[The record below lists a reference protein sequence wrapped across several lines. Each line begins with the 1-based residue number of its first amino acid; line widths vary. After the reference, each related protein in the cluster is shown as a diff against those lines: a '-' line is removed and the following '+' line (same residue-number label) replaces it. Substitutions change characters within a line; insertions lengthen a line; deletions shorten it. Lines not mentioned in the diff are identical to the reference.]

1 MYHYAEDNKIDLIER
16 EVAELFAEFDVEAYD
31 DVSSVSSFLSY
42 NEASTISEIMKMR
55 VYRIFL
61 LIGITVVQGKVWKI
75 SSVNRKYKNF

>member
-42 NEASTISEIMKMR
+42 NEASTSGCYIRNYENESLSD
-55 VYRIFL
+55 IF
-61 LIGITVVQGKVWKI
+61 I
-75 SSVNRKYKNF
+75 NRYNSCSGES